1 MIYEVI
7 KDIKNSCS
15 NNQMRDIFIR
25 EEDISDPDA
34 WIRAAEPKA
43 SQILRENTPGGVR
56 FHVTV
61 AGMTT
66 VYTLTEAE

>member
-7 KDIKNSCS
+7 KDIKNSCG

-43 SQILRENTPGGVR
+43 SHILREDMPGGVR

>member
-1 MIYEVI
+1 MIYEII

-15 NNQMRDIFIR
+15 NNQMRDIFIQ
-25 EEDISDPDA
+25 EEEIADPEL
-34 WIRAAEPKA
+34 WIRKKEPKA
-43 SQILRENTPGGVR
+43 DQIIREEMDHGVR
-56 FHVTV
+56 YHVTV

>member
-1 MIYEVI
+1 MIYEII

-15 NNQMRDIFIR
+15 NNQMRDISIQ
-25 EEDISDPDA
+25 ELEISDPDR
-34 WIRAAEPKA
+34 WIRAAEPRA
-43 SQILRENTPGGVR
+43 SQIIRQDMPRGVR

-66 VYTLTEAE
+66 VYTLTEIE